1 MTNWYSE
8 VLPPWA
14 RLAMTSLVVIAS
26 SYLLGQL
33 LRAMASRYLMAFARR
48 TTQTWDDVV
57 AAELSKRV
65 PLWVVL
71 IGIYVTAGFWALT
84 PHVETTITKVLIVI
98 AGISV
103 TLMVAAIAVSL
114 TRDYGRRVHGELPI
128 TTLTQNVARILVVI
142 LGVLTILHTL
152 EVSIAPLLTALGV
165 GGLAVALALQDT
177 LANLFAGIQ
186 VTLAQQVRVGDYI
199 RLDSGHEGTLVDIA
213 WRSARMLMGNNN
225 VIVVPNVKL
234 AQAIVVNYA
243 LPSKEVVTSLEFG
256 VAYGRDLALVERV
269 IVEEARAVLSSVEGA
284 VSQAVPVVRF
294 QGFGDSAIST
304 SVVMRAQEFGDQA
317 TLKHELIKRLHVRFA
332 HERIVIPYPTRTLVA
347 EPGRLVLSRE
357 TAA

>member
-1 MTNWYSE
+1 MLNWYSE
-8 VLPPWA
+8 VAPPWLRVA
-14 RLAMTSLVVIAS
+14 LASVVVIAS
-26 SYLLGQL
+26 SYVFGQL
-33 LRAMASRYLMAFARR
+33 LRAIASRYLTALARR
-48 TTQTWDDVV
+48 TPQTWDDAL

-71 IGIYVTAGFWALT
+71 IGVYVTAGYWTLT
-84 PHVETTITKVLIVI
+84 PHIETTITKVLIVT

-103 TLMVAAIAVSL
+103 TLMMAAVAVSL
-114 TRDYGRRVHGELPI
+114 TRDYGQRAPGEQPI
-128 TTLTQNVARILVVI
+128 TTLSQNVARIVVMI

-186 VTLAQQVRVGDYI
+186 VTLARQVRVGDYI

-225 VIVVPNVKL
+225 VVVVPNVKL

-243 LPSKEVVTSLEFG
+243 LPSKDIVMTLEFG
-256 VAYGRDLALVERV
+256 VAYGSDLALVERV
-269 IVEEARAVLSSVEGA
+269 VVEEARAVLTSGTRDSPKAE
-284 VSQAVPVVRF
+284 PVVRF
-294 QGFGDSAIST
+294 QHFGESAIET
-304 SVVMRAQEFGDQA
+304 SVAVRATDVGDQA
-317 TLKHELIKRLHVRFA
+317 TVKHELIKRLHTRFGR
-332 HERIVIPYPTRTLVA
+332 EGIVIPYPTRALVS
-347 EPGRLVLSRE
+347 EPGRLVLSRDS
-357 TAA
+357 AA